1 MGVCDEGSSDMVG
14 YCGAG
19 GRGRGG
25 AARVRAKSSA
35 AMRLRMARVSVNTEG
50 ARDRSEVMCAP
61 LSTNVSHVG
70 LNWTVEIPPPRKA
83 QGVV

>member
-35 AMRLRMARVSVNTEG
+35 AMRLRMARVSANTRALKIA
-50 ARDRSEVMCAP
+50 AR
-61 LSTNVSHVG
+61 
-70 LNWTVEIPPPRKA
+70 W
-83 QGVV
+83 